1 MPAFDGPLD
10 GCYEG
15 KMSFNPKDYYIENIK
30 FQSSTIWSSL
40 WRAPGSSSKL
50 GLLNQSMD
58 IFILDSYVVILFA
71 DKWTSWGK
79 YLGPKLR
86 PGIGFFGP
94 RFFNLKNSGQDLS
107 NEGSNF
113 ILSSLEV
120 GH

>member
-50 GLLNQSMD
+50 GLLNQSMES
-58 IFILDSYVVILFA
+58 LY
-71 DKWTSWGK
+71 WTAMLSFCFQTSGHHGGE
-79 YLGPKLR
+79 YSGPKLR
-86 PGIGFFGP
+86 PRIGFFGQT
-94 RFFNLKNSGQDLS
+94 FF
-107 NEGSNF
+107 
-113 ILSSLEV
+113 
-120 GH
+120 